1 MWWCTSTLLYL
12 KLVHVIR
19 APSLVLLKVKNVQCI
34 RICDVRVSMS
44 VVVGIALHPKLAL
57 YVSKFVG
64 HGMSVGD
71 HRVERR

>member
-1 MWWCTSTLLYL
+1 MFS
-12 KLVHVIR
+12 
-19 APSLVLLKVKNVQCI
+19 I

-57 YVSKFVG
+57 YVSKFAG